1 MCYNLLGDCNVVI
14 IDFPDPSTIEL
25 AKLDIRS
32 FYLKV
37 NLVLVEYGMMEV
49 QGTFPYH
56 AKESWLTD

>member
-14 IDFPDPSTIEL
+14 IDIPDASTIEF
-25 AKLDIRS
+25 AKLGIRS

-37 NLVLVEYGMMEV
+37 NQVVAEYGMVEV
-49 QGTFPYH
+49 QEASSYH